1 VFKKC
6 VGCRGNHTVHGNT
19 SHNVLTEMLLPSML
33 ETGNCV
39 TGWRWRWRGLAYRDL
54 KHELLAIVLG
64 LKGVENGRELL
75 GVELDCI
82 VVNSCQ

>member
-1 VFKKC
+1 
-6 VGCRGNHTVHGNT
+6 
-19 SHNVLTEMLLPSML
+19 MLLSSML

-75 GVELDCI
+75 GVELDCCCQFVSATI
-82 VVNSCQ
+82 NRCRFVVVVKLTIDDGTC